1 MSNRIYY
8 FMFENEYMD
17 DLIKE
22 IREIFSIC
30 DKKDEYILS
39 DDKDYVYILNGK
51 EVGKACILANRDT
64 YVYTIYIFS
73 NEKSSRTI
81 ERMLSELAE
90 EIEDDYNDDRYRFVK
105 PIDYDSE
112 VLDYCIRMANKFN
125 FFDLI
130 DSYLNKNN

>member
-39 DDKDYVYILNGK
+39 DDKDYVYILDGK
-51 EVGKACILANRDT
+51 EAGKGCILANRDT

-73 NEKSSRTI
+73 NEKSS
-81 ERMLSELAE
+81 
-90 EIEDDYNDDRYRFVK
+90 
-105 PIDYDSE
+105 
-112 VLDYCIRMANKFN
+112 
-125 FFDLI
+125 
-130 DSYLNKNN
+130 

>member
-51 EVGKACILANRDT
+51 EVGKACILANRDI

-73 NEKSSRTI
+73 NEKYSKTI

-90 EIEDDYNDDRYRFVK
+90 EIEDDYNDGRYRFVK
-105 PIDYDSE
+105 PIDYDSV
-112 VLDYCIRMANKFN
+112 VLDYCSRMANNFI

>member
-1 MSNRIYY
+1 M
-8 FMFENEYMD
+8 
-17 DLIKE
+17 IKE
-22 IREIFSIC
+22 IRGIFSIC

-39 DDKDYVYILNGK
+39 DDKDYVYILDGK
-51 EVGKACILANRDT
+51 EAGKGCILANRDT

-73 NEKSSRTI
+73 NEKSSERI

-105 PIDYDSE
+105 PIDYDSK

-125 FFDLI
+125 FFGLI
-130 DSYLNKNN
+130 DSYLNQNN

>member
-30 DKKDEYILS
+30 DNKDEYILS

-51 EVGKACILANRDT
+51 EAGKGCILQIGILMCIQ
-64 YVYTIYIFS
+64 YT
-73 NEKSSRTI
+73 
-81 ERMLSELAE
+81 
-90 EIEDDYNDDRYRFVK
+90 
-105 PIDYDSE
+105 
-112 VLDYCIRMANKFN
+112 
-125 FFDLI
+125 FFQM
-130 DSYLNKNN
+130 KNIPRQ

>member
-51 EVGKACILANRDT
+51 EV
-64 YVYTIYIFS
+64 V
-73 NEKSSRTI
+73 
-81 ERMLSELAE
+81 
-90 EIEDDYNDDRYRFVK
+90 
-105 PIDYDSE
+105 
-112 VLDYCIRMANKFN
+112 
-125 FFDLI
+125 
-130 DSYLNKNN
+130 